1 MKNAYRGHYQPAC
14 NELVPWADPYI
25 AALVARS
32 LGQPGPTGGEVISS
46 CCDAAHEVAPA
57 RVMNYRNAPS
67 ERAHAPRRL
76 HTGHSSLAAMSH
88 GW

>member
-32 LGQPGPTGGEVISS
+32 LGHLGPVVAEVISTRG
-46 CCDAAHEVAPA
+46 DGAHELAPTRVKDA
-57 RVMNYRNAPS
+57 RKAPS
-67 ERAHAPRRL
+67 DRSPAPRRL
-76 HTGHSSLAAMSH
+76 HTGRSSLAAMSH